1 MLYTDFFKQKK
12 TKNKMSQL
20 SKPMASMDL
29 ISSKRKKKTNFD
41 IMPLM
46 KRIGMM

>member
-1 MLYTDFFKQKK
+1 MLSADFFKQNKI
-12 TKNKMSQL
+12 KNKLSLL
-20 SKPMASMDL
+20 SKPLISTDL
-29 ISSKRKKKTNFD
+29 ISSKKKKKTNFD